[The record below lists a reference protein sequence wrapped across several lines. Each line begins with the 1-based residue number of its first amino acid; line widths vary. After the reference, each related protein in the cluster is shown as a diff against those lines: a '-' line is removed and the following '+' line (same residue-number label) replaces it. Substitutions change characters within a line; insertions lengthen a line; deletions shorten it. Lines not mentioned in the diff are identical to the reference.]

1 MIDLI
6 SSERQRKTT
15 NTSFVEETSSA
26 SASSI
31 STSSSRDPSSIGQSG
46 PSRNRRESA
55 SVCVVIVTVT
65 VVACPW
71 EKTRSAE
78 SERSDRAAERVE
90 LENEDAA
97 APEERGSGAASGR

>member
-6 SSERQRKTT
+6 STERQRETT
-15 NTSFVEETSSA
+15 NTSFVEETS